1 MAKQPFQLD
10 PITAVGF
17 LGQTVLME
25 LYWEDEGERRWRCYH
40 VIGLVL
46 PVPGVFEDGYF
57 LTMPFEGGHEYP
69 LEVHFHLIQ
78 TARVIHGRDRHSTGK
93 VLERLQLPT
102 QVHAYAEPMQ
112 GERHHA

>member
-1 MAKQPFQLD
+1 MAKPPFQLD
-10 PITAVGF
+10 PVTAVGF
-17 LGQTVLME
+17 LGHTVLME

-57 LTMPFEGGHEYP
+57 LTMPFEGGHEHP

-78 TARVIHGRDRHSTGK
+78 AARVIHGRDRNATAK
-93 VLERLQLPT
+93 VLERLQLPQLIQAQQPT
-102 QVHAYAEPMQ
+102 E
-112 GERHHA
+112 GERHHG